1 MDRRCGLPQDC
12 AGGAVGWP
20 CRRRRPATVGPP
32 VEYTASKTDEVP
44 DKQVH
49 WCGTGNMPWTH
60 GRARSAGVMRAKP
73 PTDAVQFDT
82 TGFAPGSI
90 KGGAAA
96 ATELTFT
103 PGTALEKAYR
113 SRTESEFD
121 LLVQVITD
129 AMDAERPRDLF
140 VFPPASNLRH
150 KEVTTE
156 YLSYEKRERIVLH
169 ALRRFP
175 LCNVYDLLQ
184 CGDAYWAQISRELN
198 GLGHGKAKRV
208 AMERLRTQTTP
219 LERASFWTTVRQPT
233 WEKGKSCNFPRPSSR
248 TSKRVAQPPDWWVP
262 PVHSGLA

>member
-12 AGGAVGWP
+12 AGGAAGWP
-20 CRRRRPATVGPP
+20 CRRKRPATVGPP
-32 VEYTASKTDEVP
+32 VEYSASKTDEVP

-49 WCGTGNMPWTH
+49 FSGTANMPWNH

-73 PTDAVQFDT
+73 SDSVVAFDI
-82 TGFAPGSI
+82 TGFAPGGLL
-90 KGGAAA
+90 GGAAA
-96 ATELTFT
+96 AELRFT

-129 AMDAERPRDLF
+129 AMDTERPRDLF
-140 VFPPASNLRH
+140 VFPPSSNSR
-150 KEVTTE
+150 TTE
-156 YLSYEKRERIVLH
+156 APSNELSYEKRQRIVLH

-184 CGDAYWAQISRELN
+184 CSDSYWAQLSRELH

-208 AMERLRTQTTP
+208 ALERLQTQTTP
-219 LERASFWTTVRQPT
+219 LERASFWTTVRQPH
-233 WEKGKSCNFPRPSSR
+233 WEQGKSCNFPRPSSKA
-248 TSKRVAQPPDWWVP
+248 TKRVAQPPDWWHP
-262 PVHSGLA
+262 